1 MTVLRLRPGLQF
13 SNISRCRRVAETHTR
28 MYGGGARPKLAP
40 PTCDRRSWT
49 ARGIGASLCGDE
61 ERFLCLSRR
70 GLPESFD
77 VQPKSAP
84 HEWEFQAIVAFG
96 PPGEYGEE
104 TIEVEFP

>member
-1 MTVLRLRPGLQF
+1 
-13 SNISRCRRVAETHTR
+13 
-28 MYGGGARPKLAP
+28 
-40 PTCDRRSWT
+40 
-49 ARGIGASLCGDE
+49 LCSDE

-104 TIEVEFP
+104 TIEVPFNHGQPYVSEFP